1 MNSVLPMPYSASSNM
16 AYVNSRYGYMQ
27 PPPSPPADDSTK
39 CSLPSI
45 SNLLGLA
52 DAGSPISDSSSHAG
66 SPAPPSRTESRSSSV
81 QFSYAGKSMPPTPP
95 MISEP
100 SFDAYHPRRSHHQ
113 HHHSVS
119 SVSSSSGYY
128 YETTPPLEDSRPAM
142 PKMQPQPQMQP
153 EQIYNTTPASA
164 QNYGP
169 TPAPA
174 TATYSLPPF
183 YPPAPTTQTMPGMYY
198 QRPLPQFP
206 PIMAT
211 PGANVWQH
219 HHYISPASAAAFP
232 QSQDRY
238 ICPTCSK
245 AFSRPSSLRIHMH
258 SHTGEKPFKC
268 AHPGCGKAFSVRSN
282 MKRHER
288 GCHGCDSSVTVLAV
302 ARSRNTSPHA

>member
-52 DAGSPISDSSSHAG
+52 DAGSPTSDSSSNSG
-66 SPAPPSRTESRSSSV
+66 SPAPPSRNESRSSSV
-81 QFSYAGKSMPPTPP
+81 QFSYSKSMPPTPP
-95 MISEP
+95 MAPEP
-100 SFDAYHPRRSHHQ
+100 SFDSYPRQHHHQ
-113 HHHSVS
+113 HHHSIS
-119 SVSSSSGYY
+119 SVSSSSAGYY
-128 YETTPPLEDSRPAM
+128 YETTPPLEDSRPIMA
-142 PKMQPQPQMQP
+142 KMQP
-153 EQIYNTTPASA
+153 EQQVYT
-164 QNYGP
+164 
-169 TPAPA
+169 APA
-174 TATYSLPPF
+174 HPQTYTPVAAAAAPTYSLPPF
-183 YPPAPTTQTMPGMYY
+183 YPPAPNAQTMPGMYY

-206 PIMAT
+206 PIMTT

-288 GCHGCDSSVTVLAV
+288 GCHGCDSSVTVLSV
-302 ARSRNTSPHA
+302 AHSRNTSPHA